1 MLYGRRSGSVAVA
14 ALLLSRGCPMHP
26 DAYVSACARGE
37 LAMLRWLAQEARCPH
52 AHDTVSKVIHW
63 WPRGSVTVTAAAAAA
78 AKPDAGCL
86 AAGPAAVA
94 ALSSV
99 GGQEATAANGGGG
112 RAESVR
118 VSCSGSGGSSVVVLV
133 AAGSCLQAVQL
144 LVEAGCPVGLAGGGA
159 PELNAACELGEVA
172 LVVWLV
178 EQAGCG
184 FDHRCGLRCGTAG
197 TAVASSR

>member
-1 MLYGRRSGSVAVA
+1 MA

-63 WPRGSVTVTAAAAAA
+63 WPRGSVTVTAAAAA
-78 AKPDAGCL
+78 KPTADPL
-86 AAGPAAVA
+86 AAGHAAVT
-94 ALSSV
+94 ALGTV
-99 GGQEATAANGGGG
+99 GGQEATAANGGCG

-118 VSCSGSGGSSVVVLV
+118 VSCSGSGGSSMVVLV

-159 PELNAACELGEVA
+159 PEVNAACELGELA

-178 EQAGCG
+178 EQAGCT
-184 FDHRCGLRCGTAG
+184 FDHRCELRQGTASNWG
-197 TAVASSR
+197 PPP